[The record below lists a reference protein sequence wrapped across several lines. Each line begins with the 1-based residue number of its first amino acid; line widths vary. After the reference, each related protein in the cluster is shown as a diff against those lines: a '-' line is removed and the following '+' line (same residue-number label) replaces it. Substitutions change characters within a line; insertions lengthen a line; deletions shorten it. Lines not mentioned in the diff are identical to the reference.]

1 MLAVALNYKGAV
13 EEKNF
18 GSILMKL
25 FDGFKMVKLCPGD
38 DLEEGR
44 LQLCR
49 PEGYEDLMEY
59 IQEFWNPSESV
70 LELRGPMVKLQ
81 RAVRHMF
88 FFDEEKKFEK
98 AFLEGCDGITDFL
111 WAVQIVVVQLPV
123 AGWEQDAQWFRKA
136 EIIVLN
142 DSEREE
148 SRDFA
153 AKIKKIRPDIPLFIE
168 KVFQEGL
175 SKELQDSLEALFA
188 AYLEKRKKIKEMLQ
202 KKQPEQLVTCEQ
214 ARRMAGELGI
224 SLFLFGS
231 VCDELGYRVT
241 RCGLGCF

>member
-1 MLAVALNYKGAV
+1 MLAVAINYKGAV
-13 EEKNF
+13 EEKNL

-25 FDGFKMVKLCPGD
+25 FDGFKMVKLYPGD
-38 DLEEGR
+38 KLEEGR

-49 PEGYEDLMEY
+49 PEGYEDLLEY
-59 IQEFWNPSESV
+59 IKESWNPSGSV
-70 LELRGPMVKLQ
+70 LELRGPGVKLQ

-98 AFLEGCDGITDFL
+98 AFLEGCDGITDFP
-111 WAVQIVVVQLPV
+111 WAVQIAVVQLPV
-123 AGWEQDAQWFRKA
+123 VGWEQDAQWFRKA
-136 EIIVLN
+136 EIIILN

-153 AKIKKIRPDIPLFIE
+153 AKIKKLRPDTPLFIE

-188 AYLEKRKKIKEMLQ
+188 DYLKKRKGIKKMLQ
-202 KKQPEQLVTCEQ
+202 EKQPEQLITCEQ
-214 ARRMAGELGI
+214 ARRMAGELGAG
-224 SLFLFGS
+224 LFLFGN